1 MSLTVK
7 NLFGGYGKETILHDL
22 SFEVAAGEL
31 LALVGLNGS
40 GKSTTIKHI
49 IGLLAPKRGN
59 IELNGWTL
67 TQNPLEYKAQIA
79 YIPEQPILY
88 EELTL
93 KEHIEVTIRAYEL
106 EPKAAWERA
115 ESLLKL
121 FRLDNKLQWFPV
133 HFSKGMRQK
142 VMLVMGFMTNAPLL
156 IIDEPFIGLD
166 VLAVDA
172 VLQLI
177 AERKAAGG
185 SILLTT
191 HVLDRLVDL
200 ADRFVYLADGQVRT
214 SGLTVDFNDLVPE
227 LNQKEVH
234 NENFNL

>member
-1 MSLTVK
+1 MSLIVK

-67 TQNPLEYKAQIA
+67 TQNPLDYKAQIA

-115 ESLLKL
+115 ERLLKL

-142 VMLVMGFMTNAPLL
+142 VMLVMGFMMNAPLL

-191 HVLDRLVDL
+191 HVLDHLVDL
-200 ADRFVYLADGQVRT
+200 ADRFVYLADGQVRA
-214 SGLTVDFNDLVPE
+214 SGLTIDFNDLVPE
-227 LNQKEVH
+227 LNQKGVH
-234 NENFNL
+234 NEDFNL